1 MLDVVVNIVV
11 VLYVLAI
18 LFVLFHSL
26 FDAHLIY
33 HYLRSNRK
41 LNKAVY
47 QHEILPFV
55 TVQLPVYNEMN
66 VVERLLDAVAAIDYP
81 ADK

>member
-1 MLDVVVNIVV
+1 MLDVVVVV

-18 LFVLFHSL
+18 LFVLFHSI

-33 HYLRSNRK
+33 HYMRSQRK
-41 LNKAVY
+41 LNKAV
-47 QHEILPFV
+47 HHDKILPFV
-55 TVQLPVYNEMN
+55 TVQLPGYNEMN

>member
-1 MLDVVVNIVV
+1 MLDVVVKIVV

-18 LFVLFHSL
+18 LFVLLHSL

-33 HYLRSNRK
+33 HYLRSHRK

-47 QHEILPFV
+47 QDEIFPFV

-66 VVERLLDAVAAIDYP
+66 VV
-81 ADK
+81 